1 MLKDSESRPA
11 VERMMRGVLDT
22 DKKKGLKEIERAG
35 KTGEKREPRAQFNTQ
50 EHTFFNFLII

>member
-35 KTGEKREPRAQFNTQ
+35 KTEGEKRAKGTIQYTRT
-50 EHTFFNFLII
+50 HIL

>member
-35 KTGEKREPRAQFNTQ
+35 KTGEKRAKGTIQYTRT
-50 EHTFFNFLII
+50 HIL